1 MTAYAHD
8 TVPTEFLEANGMRF
22 AYRRFG
28 TKSAVPMVFF
38 QHFMGNLDDH
48 DPALTNAFAAD
59 REVVL
64 FNNAGVASSTGT
76 TPDTI
81 RQTARDAETFIDTL
95 GLDTVDLLGHSI
107 SSARGS
113 LPSWMR
119 VALRGV
125 RGTG

>member
-1 MTAYAHD
+1 
-8 TVPTEFLEANGMRF
+8 MRL

-28 TKSAVPMVFF
+28 TKSGVPMVFF

-81 RQTARDAETFIDTL
+81 RQAARDAETFIDTL
-95 GLDTVDLLGHSI
+95 GLNTVDLLGHSMGGLV
-107 SSARGS
+107 AQQ
-113 LPSWMR
+113 
-119 VALRGV
+119 VALD
-125 RGTG
+125 

>member
-28 TKSAVPMVFF
+28 TKSGVPMVFF

-59 REVVL
+59 REVPRCVQLCSVL
-64 FNNAGVASSTGT
+64 WPYQWVAGGG
-76 TPDTI
+76 D
-81 RQTARDAETFIDTL
+81 IDT
-95 GLDTVDLLGHSI
+95 GV
-107 SSARGS
+107 SAD
-113 LPSWMR
+113 W
-119 VALRGV
+119 A
-125 RGTG
+125 